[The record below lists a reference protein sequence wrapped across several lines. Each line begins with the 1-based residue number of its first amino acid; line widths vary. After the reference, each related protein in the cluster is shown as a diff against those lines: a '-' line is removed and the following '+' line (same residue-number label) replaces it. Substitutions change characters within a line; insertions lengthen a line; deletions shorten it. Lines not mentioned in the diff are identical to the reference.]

1 MGRDIAGRLR
11 FGVLGPLEAARADE
25 QVRLGGERQRALL
38 ALLLIHANELVT
50 VDQLAEQLFGEERRD
65 TAGNAVHVGV
75 SRLRR
80 ALEAGGDDD
89 GVLHTHPGGY
99 VLEIAPEQLDAAMF
113 EQLLREGT
121 GLLGAG
127 DAELSCKR
135 LRAGLALW
143 RGPPLADLAHLDCF
157 QAEIRRLEEL
167 RLVAS
172 MERTDAD
179 LALGRGTELVAELE
193 SLLDDNPLLERLTAQ
208 LMLALYRAGRQ
219 ADALSVYRRTS
230 DRLRDELGLDPS
242 PGLQELERSILV
254 HDPSLDASDDVS
266 ASLREVRDGEVCP
279 FKGLASFGRS
289 DADYFSG
296 REAAVSDLVARA
308 AEGSLV
314 GIVGPSGI
322 GKSSLL
328 CAGALAALS
337 GGGLPGSDSWRQV
350 LMRPGDHP
358 CAELTRSLGGE
369 EIDATLAGLAPG
381 ERLVVAVDQL
391 EEAFTVCRDGEE
403 REAFLECLA
412 RAADDPHRRALVF
425 VSLRADFYGGLAS
438 HARFAR
444 CFSDNHALIGPMNHD
459 EIERAI
465 EQPAARAGLG
475 IEPRLVQALADDV
488 EGEPGGL
495 PLLSTALLQLW
506 RVRDGG
512 VLRVASYRSTGGVQ
526 GAVARL
532 AEDAY
537 GRLPDGD
544 QAIAK
549 RILLRLAG
557 GESESPTRRRLPLAD
572 VAPTAEAGAV
582 VSALTDDRLLTVSE
596 GSVEV
601 CHESLF
607 REWPRYR
614 AWLEEDREGRRLH
627 AHLTAGARE
636 WESGGRDSSDLYRG
650 ARLTGALEWAA
661 AHAEEM
667 ASGERRFLDAG
678 RRHAGRQARRLR
690 ALLVAMALLAVAS
703 LVAGLVAVSQRR
715 HASTA
720 ARIALARQLGA
731 EAVNEPQIDVA
742 MLLAHE
748 AVNLDPSPQTES
760 SLLNTILRSPAVTGT
775 LSVPGDA
782 ALDPAVSPDGRML
795 AVSTVAGLRLYDTRT
810 HALLGGPL
818 RDLSSLGGGAAA
830 FSADGSLI
838 AYPAVDGSSDYIAV
852 RDAHTLAPTAR
863 LEYPPSFEAQQTGN
877 VVSSGIQIAADRRT
891 VYFPYW
897 RLDNAGEPE
906 AAYIDRWSL
915 PSGRALATMRAGSG
929 PLLAARVIDGG
940 TELLVV
946 STHAVSR
953 FEARSMRL
961 LRSTRMDPAPPSPSA
976 ASVSPDGASVIIGS
990 ADGAVSFA
998 DVSTGRLRRA
1008 VVEHRGP
1015 VRGAIYTDDRRRAV
1029 TFGDDGSVIVWNTPV
1044 AAPAGVL
1051 PGPAGNVAAGALS
1064 PDGRRLYTTSRAS
1077 GAVLTWDLVGSRR
1090 FGRTLPLPTAVRC
1103 CGPVSS
1109 PGPPLAV
1116 SPDGSSFA
1124 TRIAPSR
1131 VGLFSAGSLRQL
1143 TSFEVSQG
1151 AQVTALAWSPTGT
1164 RLAVAGRDGLLQLW
1178 DVSASPRLERTLAG
1192 LGSIAGLPD
1201 VIPAVAF
1208 SSDGRLVAAT
1218 DYNETRSS
1226 PGIPAV
1232 PLGRLGVWRVATGA
1246 PVRPPRDLGLGPA
1259 GVVDVLAFAHDT
1271 HLLAVSHA
1279 DNPILLLDASTGRV
1293 RRSLDSRS
1301 AASSLAF
1308 APNGTLAVGTDVGSV
1323 QLWNG
1328 GTGKPLGAPVFV
1340 STAPVTDVAFDTT
1353 GQHLAT
1359 SGDQDGAV
1367 KLWFASTLQQEGSPL
1382 TTDPDSSASVAFAAG
1397 TGDLLAVD
1405 DHGHGFTWPMTL
1417 AAWEQ
1422 HACAVAGRNFTRA
1435 EWTRLGTGRPYTAVC
1450 R

>member
-1 MGRDIAGRLR
+1 M
-11 FGVLGPLEAARADE
+11 
-25 QVRLGGERQRALL
+25 GGERQRALL

-50 VDQLAEQLFGEERRD
+50 VDQLAEQLFGEQRRD

-80 ALEAGGDDD
+80 ALEAGGDDE
-89 GVLHTHPGGY
+89 GVLRTHPGGY

-113 EQLLREGT
+113 EALLKEGS
-121 GLLGAG
+121 GLPGAG
-127 DAELSCKR
+127 DAELSSKR

-172 MERTDAD
+172 MERIDAD

-193 SLLDDNPLLERLTAQ
+193 SLLDEDPLRERLTQQ

-242 PGLQELERSILV
+242 PRLQDLERSILV
-254 HDPSLDASDDVS
+254 HDPALVVAGDGS
-266 ASLREVRDGEVCP
+266 ASLGEVRDEEVCP

-308 AEGSLV
+308 AEGSMV

-328 CAGALAALS
+328 CAGVLAALS
-337 GGGLPGSDSWRQV
+337 GGGLPGSASWRQV

-369 EIDATLAGLAPG
+369 ELDATLASLAPD

-438 HARFAR
+438 HAGFAR
-444 CFSDNHALIGPMNHD
+444 CFSNNHALIGPMNHD
-459 EIERAI
+459 ELERAI

-475 IEPRLVQALADDV
+475 IEPGLVQALVDDV
-488 EGEPGGL
+488 EGQPGGL

-512 VLRVASYRSTGGVQ
+512 VLRVASYRRTGGVQ

-557 GESESPTRRRLPLAD
+557 GQSESPTRQRLPLAD
-572 VAPTAEAGAV
+572 VAPTAQAGAV
-582 VSALTDDRLLTVSE
+582 VSALTDERLLTVSD
-596 GSVEV
+596 GAVEV

-627 AHLTAGARE
+627 AHLTVGARE

-650 ARLTGALEWAA
+650 ARLTGALEWSAS
-661 AHAEEM
+661 HADEM
-667 ASGERRFLDAG
+667 TPAERRFLDAG
-678 RRHAGRQARRLR
+678 RRHAGRRTRRLR
-690 ALLVAMALLAVAS
+690 TLLAAMALLAVAS
-703 LVAGLVAVSQRR
+703 LVAGLVALSQKR

-742 MLLAHE
+742 MRLAHE
-748 AVNLDPSPQTES
+748 AVNLDRSPQTES
-760 SLLNTILRSPAVTGT
+760 SLLSTILRSPAVTGT

-782 ALDPAVSPDGRML
+782 AFDPAVSPDGRML
-795 AVSTVAGLRLYDTRT
+795 AVGTVAGLRLYDTRA

-838 AYPAVDGSSDYIAV
+838 AYPRQTETVTTSPSA
-852 RDAHTLAPTAR
+852 TPTPWRSPAR

-877 VVSSGIQIAADRRT
+877 VVSGDIQIAPDRRT
-891 VYFPYW
+891 VYYPYW

-906 AAYIDRWSL
+906 AAYIERWSL
-915 PSGRALATMRAGSG
+915 PSGRPLATSRAGAG
-929 PLLAARVIDGG
+929 PLLAARLVDGG
-940 TELLVV
+940 TRLLVV
-946 STHAVSR
+946 SADTVSR
-953 FEARSMRL
+953 FDARSMRL
-961 LRSTRMDPAPPSPSA
+961 LRSVRMDPAPRPPSA
-976 ASVSPDGASVIIGS
+976 ASVSPDGRSVVIGS

-998 DVSTGRLRRA
+998 DVSTGGLRRA
-1008 VVEHRGP
+1008 VVEHGGP
-1015 VRGAIYTDDRRRAV
+1015 VGGAIYADDPRRAV
-1029 TFGDDGSVIVWNTPV
+1029 TFSDDGSVIVWNTQV
-1044 AAPAGVL
+1044 AAPASVL

-1077 GAVLTWDLVGSRR
+1077 GAVLTWDLVGNRR
-1090 FGRTLPLPTAVRC
+1090 FGRSVPLRNRGSLLRPGVIAESPAGGVPRWFELCHPGRAV
-1103 CGPVSS
+1103 
-1109 PGPPLAV
+1109 PGGLV
-1116 SPDGSSFA
+1116 LG
-1124 TRIAPSR
+1124 RIA
-1131 VGLFSAGSLRQL
+1131 A
-1143 TSFEVSQG
+1143 
-1151 AQVTALAWSPTGT
+1151 TA
-1164 RLAVAGRDGLLQLW
+1164 
-1178 DVSASPRLERTLAG
+1178 DV
-1192 LGSIAGLPD
+1192 
-1201 VIPAVAF
+1201 F
-1208 SSDGRLVAAT
+1208 
-1218 DYNETRSS
+1218 
-1226 PGIPAV
+1226 
-1232 PLGRLGVWRVATGA
+1232 
-1246 PVRPPRDLGLGPA
+1246 
-1259 GVVDVLAFAHDT
+1259 
-1271 HLLAVSHA
+1271 
-1279 DNPILLLDASTGRV
+1279 
-1293 RRSLDSRS
+1293 
-1301 AASSLAF
+1301 
-1308 APNGTLAVGTDVGSV
+1308 
-1323 QLWNG
+1323 
-1328 GTGKPLGAPVFV
+1328 
-1340 STAPVTDVAFDTT
+1340 
-1353 GQHLAT
+1353 
-1359 SGDQDGAV
+1359 
-1367 KLWFASTLQQEGSPL
+1367 
-1382 TTDPDSSASVAFAAG
+1382 
-1397 TGDLLAVD
+1397 
-1405 DHGHGFTWPMTL
+1405 
-1417 AAWEQ
+1417 
-1422 HACAVAGRNFTRA
+1422 
-1435 EWTRLGTGRPYTAVC
+1435 
-1450 R
+1450 